1 MAAPKFESFRSVMG
15 TAGGGVR
22 MAGTRARTR
31 DKGDGDGSV
40 GACGET
46 RIGRGVDRVCAL
58 CGIYLFIY
66 ACDVKTRVEA

>member
-1 MAAPKFESFRSVMG
+1 
-15 TAGGGVR
+15 

-40 GACGET
+40 GARGET

-58 CGIYLFIY
+58 YGIYLFIY